1 MGTVSSGTTAAV
13 TANPTDTGISLD
25 FVVPIGPAGP
35 QGESG
40 PTGPQGPEGP
50 QGERGETGPQG
61 ELGPQGP
68 AGTTPT
74 VTVGTVS
81 SGTAAAVPA
90 NPTDTGIS
98 LDFVVPV
105 GPEGPKGEPGEVGPE
120 GPQGIPGQ
128 TPEITVEQNI
138 PTVYKVRFKTAETD
152 FLTPNLKAVPEVY
165 NANLSSAG
173 SVLTVPLE
181 ALNMTL
187 QNTSATSLRFSLQPA
202 VTGTSIVADIRRAS
216 IYDGASIDSQT
227 NDNLTI
233 SGVFV
238 VDDLIYSQ
246 SQEMHWTRIRQQEP
260 STGLWSM
267 CEIRIFS
274 SRGGA
279 RTSVCVNWLY
289 TGASFLAP

>member
-1 MGTVSSGTTAAV
+1 M
-13 TANPTDTGISLD
+13 
-25 FVVPIGPAGP
+25 
-35 QGESG
+35 
-40 PTGPQGPEGP
+40 
-50 QGERGETGPQG
+50 
-61 ELGPQGP
+61 
-68 AGTTPT
+68 
-74 VTVGTVS
+74 
-81 SGTAAAVPA
+81 
-90 NPTDTGIS
+90 
-98 LDFVVPV
+98 
-105 GPEGPKGEPGEVGPE
+105 
-120 GPQGIPGQ
+120 
-128 TPEITVEQNI
+128 EQNI

-152 FLTPNLKAVPEVY
+152 FLTPNLKAGPEVY

-173 SVLTVPLE
+173 SVLTGPLE

>member
-1 MGTVSSGTTAAV
+1 MGTVSSGTAAAV

-25 FVVPIGPAGP
+25 FVVPVGPAGP

-40 PTGPQGPEGP
+40 LTGPQGPAGP

-81 SGTAAAVPA
+81 SGTAAAVTA

-173 SVLTVPLE
+173 SVLTVLLWPIFAAQVFTMERLLT
-181 ALNMTL
+181 ARPMT
-187 QNTSATSLRFSLQPA
+187 T
-202 VTGTSIVADIRRAS
+202 
-216 IYDGASIDSQT
+216 
-227 NDNLTI
+227 
-233 SGVFV
+233 
-238 VDDLIYSQ
+238 
-246 SQEMHWTRIRQQEP
+246 
-260 STGLWSM
+260 
-267 CEIRIFS
+267 
-274 SRGGA
+274 
-279 RTSVCVNWLY
+279 
-289 TGASFLAP
+289 

>member
-1 MGTVSSGTTAAV
+1 
-13 TANPTDTGISLD
+13 
-25 FVVPIGPAGP
+25 
-35 QGESG
+35 
-40 PTGPQGPEGP
+40 
-50 QGERGETGPQG
+50 
-61 ELGPQGP
+61 
-68 AGTTPT
+68 
-74 VTVGTVS
+74 
-81 SGTAAAVPA
+81 
-90 NPTDTGIS
+90 
-98 LDFVVPV
+98 
-105 GPEGPKGEPGEVGPE
+105 
-120 GPQGIPGQ
+120 
-128 TPEITVEQNI
+128 
-138 PTVYKVRFKTAETD
+138 
-152 FLTPNLKAVPEVY
+152 
-165 NANLSSAG
+165 
-173 SVLTVPLE
+173 
-181 ALNMTL
+181 MTL

-279 RTSVCVNWLY
+279 VRLYASTGYTREPVSWHHKFSFSGLQVALWGTINIHQKCSNVNVKQRGSQ
-289 TGASFLAP
+289 TVAPLLTLTHKIR